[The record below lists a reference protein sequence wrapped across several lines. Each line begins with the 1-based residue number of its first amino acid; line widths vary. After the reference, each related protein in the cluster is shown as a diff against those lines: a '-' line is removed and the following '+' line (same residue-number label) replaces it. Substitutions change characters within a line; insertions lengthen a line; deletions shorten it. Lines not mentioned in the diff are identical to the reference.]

1 MFMFDKCLLLDLWP
15 FLRHLMNLAFHKTK
29 MQKIGYIL
37 PCFLCYSFTE
47 NQIVV
52 INQDLTFLFEIPQEN
67 LKITTNGYR
76 MHARLTYGGQVP
88 KKYSSITW

>member
-1 MFMFDKCLLLDLWP
+1 MTSDEFSFSQNK
-15 FLRHLMNLAFHKTK
+15 NA
-29 MQKIGYIL
+29 KIGYIL

-67 LKITTNGYR
+67 LKICFTICLQNILKGKPIIG
-76 MHARLTYGGQVP
+76 HE
-88 KKYSSITW
+88 